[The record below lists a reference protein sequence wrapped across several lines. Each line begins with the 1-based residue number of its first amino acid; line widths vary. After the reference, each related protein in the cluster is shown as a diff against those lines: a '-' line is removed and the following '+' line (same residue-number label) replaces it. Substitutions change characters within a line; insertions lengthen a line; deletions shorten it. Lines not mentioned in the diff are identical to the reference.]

1 MHDYAAQQGHKLY
14 IKVSSAE
21 SCKPPQRHS
30 NTFAPAESYLLNCH
44 PLTPRSTQGQLR
56 IPYAFAAFV
65 RSFTAI
71 SCAVFA
77 CSIAVTNPFYL
88 SALTRKQM
96 SKRLPTAEARDAS
109 RARGL
114 WCWPQRYG
122 TLLSRHM
129 CISVCQVGSMGGWY
143 IARSQL
149 ERRPQNWKLRLACK
163 QADVVAVE
171 EMSQKQTKN
180 PSKILR
186 ISNRGENP
194 RNSCMEHIPC
204 QATLSVAFG
213 KGDALN
219 PQRNETI
226 CVCGRDLFV
235 QNWNWPGMFRC
246 QFAILSLSPS
256 RCCTASCYVP
266 LAS

>member
-1 MHDYAAQQGHKLY
+1 MHDYAAQPGHKLY

-30 NTFAPAESYLLNCH
+30 NTFAQAESYLLNCH

-56 IPYAFAAFV
+56 IPYACAAFV

-129 CISVCQVGSMGGWY
+129 CVCVCVCQVGSTTWG
-143 IARSQL
+143 
-149 ERRPQNWKLRLACK
+149 
-163 QADVVAVE
+163 AD
-171 EMSQKQTKN
+171 
-180 PSKILR
+180 ILP
-186 ISNRGENP
+186 G
-194 RNSCMEHIPC
+194 RN
-204 QATLSVAFG
+204 
-213 KGDALN
+213 
-219 PQRNETI
+219 
-226 CVCGRDLFV
+226 
-235 QNWNWPGMFRC
+235 
-246 QFAILSLSPS
+246 
-256 RCCTASCYVP
+256 
-266 LAS
+266 

>member
-56 IPYAFAAFV
+56 IPYACAAFV

-109 RARGL
+109 RA
-114 WCWPQRYG
+114 Q
-122 TLLSRHM
+122 
-129 CISVCQVGSMGGWY
+129 GSGAG
-143 IARSQL
+143 
-149 ERRPQNWKLRLACK
+149 PK
-163 QADVVAVE
+163 D
-171 EMSQKQTKN
+171 T
-180 PSKILR
+180 
-186 ISNRGENP
+186 
-194 RNSCMEHIPC
+194 
-204 QATLSVAFG
+204 
-213 KGDALN
+213 
-219 PQRNETI
+219 
-226 CVCGRDLFV
+226 GR
-235 QNWNWPGMFRC
+235 C
-246 QFAILSLSPS
+246 
-256 RCCTASCYVP
+256 
-266 LAS
+266 